1 MEGTDL
7 FAQELTMIIPTEE
20 DFQHCAAFLI
30 EKENRG
36 GIHAHKFTFDQG
48 NMRAVAL
55 ICPDMPCF
63 PRRLK

>member
-1 MEGTDL
+1 
-7 FAQELTMIIPTEE
+7 MIIPTEE

-48 NMRAVAL
+48 NMRAVF
-55 ICPDMPCF
+55 CFDMPDMPCF

>member
-1 MEGTDL
+1 MEGADL

-48 NMRAVAL
+48 NMRAVF
-55 ICPDMPCF
+55 CFDMPGHAV
-63 PRRLK
+63 LSA

>member
-1 MEGTDL
+1 
-7 FAQELTMIIPTEE
+7 MIIPTEE

-36 GIHAHKFTFDQG
+36 GVHAHKFTFDQG
-48 NMRAVAL
+48 NMRAVFCFDMPGQFSAL